1 METSSKLPI
10 EQLAEEP
17 YASIICYPR
26 PTKAEFNRR
35 LKELRKLGITSLEF
49 LGKKQVLNLNVLGKG
64 CVGIVIAA
72 YRGHER
78 IALKIRRM
86 DADRSRMQHEAEML
100 EKANSSQ
107 VGPKMLGVSK
117 NFLLMQFIDGHLLP
131 AWLEN
136 ARTNTQVRK
145 ALREVLRQCRRLD
158 AVGLDHGEL
167 SHAPKHVI
175 VNRNDRPCI
184 VDFETASVNRKPA
197 NVTSVCQ
204 FLFISGIAEEIAE
217 RTGKRDRNAIIDALR
232 SYKKRKDDPSFENL
246 LKVCGL

>member
-72 YRGHER
+72 YRGREK
-78 IALKIRRM
+78 IALKVRRM